1 MIRVAIVGASGYT
14 ALESIRWLLRHPEV
28 EITAATSRQG
38 DGSSIANMHPELEQ
52 RLRIGV
58 EDLSAKQIAER
69 CDVAF
74 CCLPHGASAHQ
85 CMELLDNGCKVIDL
99 SADYRLGTPALYQQ
113 WYGETHP
120 DPARLGATPYGLPEL
135 FGDKLHNAPL
145 IANPGCYPTSAI
157 LPLAPL
163 LKEGIIEE
171 AGLSST
177 ARVASAE
184 PDGRP
189 SSAICTANAT
199 KALPPTLSAIIVIS
213 RRSSTSLNDFRE

>member
-1 MIRVAIVGASGYT
+1 MVWGNAPR
-14 ALESIRWLLRHPEV
+14 
-28 EITAATSRQG
+28 
-38 DGSSIANMHPELEQ
+38 
-52 RLRIGV
+52 
-58 EDLSAKQIAER
+58 
-69 CDVAF
+69 
-74 CCLPHGASAHQ
+74 
-85 CMELLDNGCKVIDL
+85 
-99 SADYRLGTPALYQQ
+99 
-113 WYGETHP
+113 
-120 DPARLGATPYGLPEL
+120 PARLGATPYGLPEL

-213 RRSSTSLNDFRE
+213 RRSSTSLNDFRVRPQLVFTPHLVPMERGILSTIYVRPAKQTSTNQVRDCLQAYFRNAPFVRILSQLPPLSMWLEPTIAISPYVRTTAGSSWFPPSITW